1 MEFQKSFNQI
11 TLYIIWEIP
20 FWTGLIFPYRGNT
33 TLYWDDLARTFWEL
47 INMQERKMCLPAAPR
62 CLFPDKWLDTA
73 ITTGLFDYVWVQFFN
88 NPSCQYNDSATE
100 LIYYWTTIQV
110 GQLFWGCRRHR
121 MQPLVVATSRRK
133 FLFPRS
139 CRTSRLPQN
148 MEVSCFGLDIG
159 MGLVAVYSAAI
170 TPVFLLHGY

>member
-1 MEFQKSFNQI
+1 MDFQKSFNQI

-20 FWTGLIFPYRGNT
+20 FWTGLILPYRGNT

-47 INMQERKMCLPAAPR
+47 INMQERKMCLPAAPQ

-73 ITTGLFDYVWVQFFN
+73 INTGLFDYVWVQFFN

-100 LIYYWTTIQV
+100 LIYYWTTIQA
-110 GQLFWGCRRHR
+110 GQQFWGCRRHR

-133 FLFPRS
+133 
-139 CRTSRLPQN
+139 C
-148 MEVSCFGLDIG
+148 
-159 MGLVAVYSAAI
+159 
-170 TPVFLLHGY
+170 LLHQDFPKIWMSSSLISISEVYETLSLIRYASSFSLFAI